1 MRRVLVFTSLVVVV
15 LQTMAQQQ
23 DKEAIKA
30 MCGCFEVIFKYAET
44 FRSDT
49 VYDFHDNH
57 ITGASAEWI
66 FVDEETE
73 DQIVI
78 QHILVARDTIV
89 IKHWRQDW
97 LYENQILFSYIK
109 NHHWKKEVLPEDKV
123 ESQWSQK
130 VYHVDDGPRY
140 QGSAT
145 WVHAD
150 GKHYWENTTDAPLP
164 RREHTKRNDYNVMQR
179 RNRHQITDYGWLHEQ
194 DNKKIIRKEGKD
206 SVLVMEKGYNI
217 YKKIDESNCL
227 AAKVWWQENKAYWRL
242 VREVWS
248 DVFSESD
255 GLSFQTEI
263 DSKKRWQRLFELQEA
278 FKGDNVGT
286 IKKEIRGIIDLY
298 ANQSPVNQKQVKPG
312 ENEY

>member
-1 MRRVLVFTSLVVVV
+1 
-15 LQTMAQQQ
+15 
-23 DKEAIKA
+23 
-30 MCGCFEVIFKYAET
+30 
-44 FRSDT
+44 
-49 VYDFHDNH
+49 
-57 ITGASAEWI
+57 
-66 FVDEETE
+66 
-73 DQIVI
+73 
-78 QHILVARDTIV
+78 
-89 IKHWRQDW
+89 
-97 LYENQILFSYIK
+97 
-109 NHHWKKEVLPEDKV
+109 
-123 ESQWSQK
+123 
-130 VYHVDDGPRY
+130 
-140 QGSAT
+140 
-145 WVHAD
+145 
-150 GKHYWENTTDAPLP
+150 LP

-255 GLSFQTEI
+255 GLHFQTEI